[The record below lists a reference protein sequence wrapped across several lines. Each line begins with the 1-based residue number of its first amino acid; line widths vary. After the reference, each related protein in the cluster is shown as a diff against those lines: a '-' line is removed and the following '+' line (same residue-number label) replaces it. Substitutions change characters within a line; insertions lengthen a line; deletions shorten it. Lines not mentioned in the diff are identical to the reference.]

1 MQAFLAILRYDLG
14 QLARSWLLRI
24 WVLLLVGPAFFLIV
38 VASTEGELASET
50 LGAYLGA
57 VLAPLSGVAVAV
69 LAAAAVSGESGIVS
83 DSILSR
89 SVTRSEYLWAKI
101 VSRLGVTL
109 AVYLVVVV
117 PFAYFVTRYAVSDVT
132 IGGVT
137 VGVLM
142 VGALL
147 GFLAAFGLALSTV
160 MRNVLMAVL
169 VVLLL
174 LVASG
179 VALQFLGLSWM
190 STTAVLNDLPDTFRG
205 TTPVWDS
212 VRVLLI
218 FPMLSMLALA
228 SALWIFRQKD
238 L

>member
-14 QLARSWLLRI
+14 QLGRSWLLRI
-24 WVLLLVGPAFFLIV
+24 WVALLIGPAFFLVV
-38 VASTEGELASET
+38 VASSEGELASET
-50 LGAYLGA
+50 MGAYLGA

-69 LAAAAVSGESGIVS
+69 LAAAAVSGESSIVS

-101 VSRLGVTL
+101 AARLGVTL
-109 AVYLVVVV
+109 GIYVLIVV
-117 PFAYFVTRYAVSDVT
+117 PFVYFVTRYAVSDVT
-132 IGGVT
+132 AGGVT

-142 VGALL
+142 VAALL
-147 GFLAAFGLALSTV
+147 AFLAAFGLALSTL

-169 VVLLL
+169 VLLLL
-174 LVASG
+174 LVSSG
-179 VALQFLGLSWM
+179 VVLQFLGLSWM
-190 STTAVLNDLPDTFRG
+190 STTAVLNDLPVTFRG
-205 TTPVWDS
+205 GTPVWDS

-218 FPMLSMLALA
+218 FPALSLLSLGA
-228 SALWIFRQKD
+228 ALWVFRRKD